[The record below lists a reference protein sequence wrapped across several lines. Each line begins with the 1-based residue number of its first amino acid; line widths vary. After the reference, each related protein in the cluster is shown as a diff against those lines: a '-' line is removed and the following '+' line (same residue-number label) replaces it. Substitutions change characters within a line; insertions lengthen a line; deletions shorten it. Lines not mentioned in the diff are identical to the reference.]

1 MDATTQATWWVFASL
16 ILFLALLGYVG
27 VHKMLAKALDSR
39 AERIRNELDEA
50 RELREEAQGVLAEL
64 QRKRREAEEE
74 AEQIVAAAK
83 REAETIRK
91 DAAEKSAEYVER
103 RTTSAEQKIAQA
115 ESDAIGAVR
124 NRAIE
129 IATAAARQVIAETV
143 GPEKQQQIIDESLR
157 TIRTKL
163 N

>member
-1 MDATTQATWWVFASL
+1 MDATTQATWWVFAAL
-16 ILFLALLGYVG
+16 IMFLALLGYLG
-27 VHKMLAKALDSR
+27 VHKTLAKVLDGR

-74 AEQIVAAAK
+74 AEQIVASAK
-83 REAETIRK
+83 REAESIRK
-91 DAAEKSAEYVER
+91 EAAEKSQEYLER
-103 RTTSAEQKIAQA
+103 RTASAEQKIAQA
-115 ESDAIGAVR
+115 ETDAISAVR

-129 IATAAARQVIAETV
+129 IATAAARRVISDSV
-143 GPEKQQQIIDESLR
+143 GPEKQQQIIDESLS

-163 N
+163 H